1 MSSTRSSHQQHVS
14 ETHRSQRSGWL
25 RAAVLGANDGLLST
39 ASLVLGVAAGDA
51 SRSVL
56 WLSGLASM
64 AAGAFSMA
72 AGEYTSVSSQ
82 RDAEEADLRAE
93 AAELEANPEGEFRE
107 LTEIYRR
114 RGLSPALAQQV
125 AEELHEVDALGAH
138 ARDELGL
145 DPEDLA
151 APMQAAGVSF
161 ASFAIGA
168 IVPVLTIGLL
178 PSSTRSA
185 ITAVVTL
192 VALGVLGAVAGRLG
206 GAPTRRAAIRLMVL
220 GAVAMAVTSG
230 IGRLVGVAV

>member
-1 MSSTRSSHQQHVS
+1 MSSRTAHQSHLS

-39 ASLVLGVAAGDA
+39 ASLVLGVAAGNA
-51 SRSVL
+51 GRSVL

-93 AAELEANPEGEFRE
+93 AAELAAHPEAEFRE

-114 RGLSPALAQQV
+114 RGLSPELAHQV
-125 AEELHEVDALGAH
+125 AMELHEVDALGAH

-145 DPEDLA
+145 DPDDLA
-151 APMQAAGVSF
+151 APLQAAVVSF
-161 ASFAIGA
+161 ASFAAGA
-168 IVPVLTIGLL
+168 AVPVLAIGLL
-178 PSSTRSA
+178 PQSVRSL
-185 ITAVVTL
+185 ITAVITL
-192 VALGVLGAVAGRLG
+192 AALGGLGALAGRLG
-206 GAPTRRAAIRLMVL
+206 GAPMGRAALRLVAL
-220 GAVAMAVTSG
+220 GALAMAVTTV
-230 IGRLVGVAV
+230 IGSVVGVAV